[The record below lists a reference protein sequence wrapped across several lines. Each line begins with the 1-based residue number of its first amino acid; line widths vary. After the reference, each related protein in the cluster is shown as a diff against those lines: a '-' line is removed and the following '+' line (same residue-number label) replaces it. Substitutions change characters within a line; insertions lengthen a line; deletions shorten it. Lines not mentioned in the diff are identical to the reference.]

1 MLSTDNELMSRS
13 YAYELARDPEGGG
26 YFAHHPDL
34 EGCFAQGES
43 ADEAVERLDDARRAW
58 FRARSDDGLS
68 IPRPTDDEPSGRFSL
83 RIPRV
88 THGDAVRRAAR
99 QGVSLNLLISTAL
112 AEFLGAGSA
121 VERIESRMGSLED
134 AMADRIGARLEA
146 QVDRLMASRATDTV
160 ATSEEASAPARWA
173 SSLAVQHA
181 AFRLIV
187 RCDGPDD
194 RRMAKEL
201 LDTLPAPEMSI
212 FFRGLAYLEIDP
224 NHGYDLCLRAWRLG
238 LTSEQASLVLSA
250 IPDPVNLDDWVRDG
264 LFRALTDDED
274 LERAKH
280 AASMLEWVSWQRH
293 LPEAAAYYARV
304 AQDPD
309 AAAA

>member
-1 MLSTDNELMSRS
+1 MLATNHELMNRS

-26 YFAHHPDL
+26 YVAHHPDL
-34 EGCFAQGES
+34 EGCLAQGES
-43 ADEAVERLDDARRAW
+43 ANEAIERLDEARCAW
-58 FRARSDDGLS
+58 FQARLDDGLP
-68 IPRPTDDEPSGRFSL
+68 IPRPADDEPSGRFSL

-99 QGVSLNLLISTAL
+99 QGISLNLLISTAL

-121 VERIESRMGSLED
+121 TERIEARMEALEE
-134 AMADRIGARLEA
+134 AVTNRIGARLET
-146 QVDRLMASRATDTV
+146 QVARLMAGMV
-160 ATSEEASAPARWA
+160 ATPADVSAPARWA

-181 AFRLIV
+181 AYRLIV

-194 RRMAKEL
+194 RRMAEAL

-212 FFRGLAYLEIDP
+212 FFRGLAYLQIDP
-224 NHGYDLCLRAWRLG
+224 KHGYDLCLRAWRLG
-238 LTSEQASLVLSA
+238 LTPDQASLVLTA
-250 IPDPVNLDDWVRDG
+250 IPDPIDLDDWVRDA
-264 LFRALTDDED
+264 LFQALTNDED

-293 LPEAAAYYARV
+293 LPESAAYYARV
-304 AQDPD
+304 ARDPD